1 MLKNTI
7 ILISI
12 ISFLYGCAVSAQ
24 NINVD
29 NFDELITSTPASGDT
44 ITFTRNLDAD
54 STIGNLFANL
64 DINFE
69 GNNYSILGNDQFG
82 GFVLNQDTNFHQVGI
97 RNCQGQSYGSSKF
110 AGAIY
115 NNGGQTDIQ
124 DSIFSEN
131 FTDAGGFNF
140 SVGGAIYNL
149 NDGSIDINNSQF
161 INNYTYGGSSYGG
174 AIANGYN
181 SGTETIMHINNSVF
195 NDNHSYGSVTPY
207 GGAIYNNSQIFISN
221 SSLEGNYA
229 EGEDGIFGYG
239 GALYNLDYM
248 NISNSTIKDN
258 YAKGGENALT
268 FGGAIFNDKTLII
281 DNSQISGNHTDTPF
295 FAAGGAIF
303 NSANATAEIKNSTIE
318 NNYISTSAQN
328 GNGGAIYNAGVLTV
342 ENTTF
347 KNNTDHTGELNDI
360 YNDTTGTINFDGN
373 GTTTIL
379 SGIAGRGNITKDGNG
394 SLNLGGKN
402 ENFTG
407 NFTLAK
413 GNLNLLAGGS
423 YFNAQNTRFDN
434 GVNFNMQN
442 NEIDSVNFGD
452 LTLSGTSNVQADV
465 NLNNNTMDRINANS
479 VSGTGDIHVSSLL
492 FHGEELRGNNVSI
505 PFADSVLKN
514 HVTYTP
520 QEVETPIF
528 NYNSSYDSGNGHF
541 NLTRGGLNSSTFVP
555 GVAAQLAGYL
565 TQIDTYKNVF
575 ANLDMVMITPPDYA
589 KSYHNNNRIAN
600 ASSQFSFSPLT
611 MPENRNGI
619 WFKPYSTFE
628 RVGLKNGPSV
638 SNVSYGSMFGGES
651 GVERIKHGWSRI
663 YGAYLSYNGSHQ
675 AFQGNSIYNNGGLVG
690 ADAVFYKGNFFTAW
704 TANVGANSAEAST
717 KFGRDNFA
725 MLNTGIAEKT
735 GYNFELLERKLIVQ
749 PSLLMSYSFINTFNY
764 TTQSGVH
771 MDSDPLHAIHIEPE
785 IKLIGNFKNYLQPY
799 ISVSMVWNIMDQT
812 HFKANDV
819 YLPDLS
825 VKPFVQ
831 YGVGIQKRWGER
843 ITGFLE
849 GMIRNGGRNGIALMF
864 GVRISL

>member
-97 RNCQGQSYGSSKF
+97 RNCQGQAYGSSKF

-115 NNGGQTDIQ
+115 NNGGAASIQ
-124 DSIFSEN
+124 DSLFSEN

-149 NDGSIDINNSQF
+149 NNGSIDINNSRF
-161 INNYTYGGSSYGG
+161 TGNYTNGGSSYGG

-195 NDNHSYGSVTPY
+195 NNNHSEGTVTPY
-207 GGAIYNNSQIFISN
+207 GGAIYNNSQIYINN

-258 YAKGGENALT
+258 YAEGGANSLT

-281 DNSQISGNHTDTPF
+281 DSSQISGNHTDTPF

-303 NSANATAEIKNSTIE
+303 NSTNAAAEIKNSTIE

-373 GTTTIL
+373 GASTIL
-379 SGIAGRGNITKDGNG
+379 SGIAGSGDITKRGSG

-413 GNLNLLAGGS
+413 GDLNLLAGGS

-452 LTLSGTSNVQADV
+452 LTLSGTSNIQADV

-479 VSGTGDIHVSSLL
+479 VTGTGDICVNSLL
-492 FHGEELRGNNVSI
+492 FQGEELKGNNVSI
-505 PFADSVLKN
+505 PFADAALKDY
-514 HVTYTP
+514 VSYTP
-520 QEVETPIF
+520 QNVETPIF
-528 NYNSSYDSGNGHF
+528 NYSSSYDSGNGHF
-541 NLTRGGLNSSTFVP
+541 NFTRGGLNSSTFVP

-589 KSYHNNNRIAN
+589 KGYHNNNRVAN

-651 GVERIKHGWSRI
+651 GVERIKNGWSRI

-675 AFQGNSIYNNGGLVG
+675 AFQGNSIYNNGGLIG

-735 GYNFELLERKLIVQ
+735 GYNFELFERKLIVQ

-771 MDSDPLHAIHIEPE
+771 MDADPLHAIHIEPE
-785 IKLIGNFKNYLQPY
+785 IKLIGNFKNYFQPY

-812 HFKANDV
+812 NFKANDV

-831 YGVGIQKRWGER
+831 YGAGIQKRWGER
-843 ITGFLE
+843 VTGFLE

-864 GVRISL
+864 GLRISL